1 MFKALFS
8 IHDNLIRLK
17 TGETVPDDSTN
28 GKATLYDNMNKV
40 VGFKI
45 DIRFLFDY
53 DGYEFDL
60 GAAEV
65 CVPGSLDQK
74 INDDLA
80 KLLREGKDNTDGL
93 HKATF
98 RDKGPPYSW
107 ILQIVGL
114 TNHMSSVHYVGHQLN
129 VGVFQKTI
137 NFPNSVIELS
147 SGKDFLYGLFRLRD
161 SMEKYAHKIRNN
173 LVASKSLVNKS
184 SKKLSNSSTHSP
196 PRLKRSLSLSLS
208 QTWFTPP
215 RNDCSISV
223 FANSNRPLLST
234 IMDDVDEVFFWVL
247 RTIFKISFNFY
258 LL

>member
-234 IMDDVDEVFFWVL
+234 IMDDVDEVFF
-247 RTIFKISFNFY
+247 
-258 LL
+258 